1 MASSM
6 PVDAFLLPLCLE
18 QDFFLA
24 FIGFY
29 KMRVLAKRDVC
40 SSGPAEMPAFVLG
53 CNIWFS
59 DWQRSSAIVV
69 VVVVAVAVVAAIVG

>member
-18 QDFFLA
+18 TGFFLA

-69 VVVVAVAVVAAIVG
+69 VVVAVAVVAAIVG